1 MSLIDVK
8 QIQAEAKKELAEEQ
22 TKRAKEKLKELYQR
36 REKAQLCL
44 KNIDREIESYLNEV
58 AELAVYESAGV
69 DVTSGE

>member
-1 MSLIDVK
+1 LIDVK

-69 DVTSGE
+69 DVTAGE